1 MISHNLHQNQ
11 KRSPLSSSSYI
22 LLFGEYS
29 MLYLSGD
36 RHRREHE
43 TLMPPFHDHR
53 MGKYGELICKI
64 SKQAASNL
72 TVSQAFIACKLTQ
85 EIMMQ
90 VILQQDL
97 RSTAIYGV

>member
-1 MISHNLHQNQ
+1 
-11 KRSPLSSSSYI
+11 
-22 LLFGEYS
+22 
-29 MLYLSGD
+29 MLCLSGD

-53 MGKYGELICKI
+53 MRKYGELICKI

-85 EIMMQ
+85 
-90 VILQQDL
+90 
-97 RSTAIYGV
+97 